1 MTRLDDPYKTLG
13 VARDASADE
22 IRKAYR
28 RLAKQL
34 HPDLNPGDAKAEDR
48 FKTVSAANA
57 LLSDPVTR
65 GKFDRG
71 EIDAEGHER
80 HSQDGARSR
89 SYREYAEADSGRRYA
104 WREEDLSDLFGSV
117 YGDDGFNEAR
127 GAGIKR
133 PRRGHNEHYTL
144 AIEFL
149 DAVNGATPRLTLP
162 DGRVLDVKIPPGTVD
177 GQMLRLRGQGGRG
190 TQGGSNGD
198 ALIDIHVKPHRF
210 FARDGRDIRVE
221 LPVSLSEA
229 VLGGPIE
236 VPTPRGK
243 VRMQVPKHSDSG
255 TKLRL
260 RGRGVAAHGKIA
272 AGDLYA
278 TLRVVI
284 DKPDAALEEF
294 LRNWKP
300 EPAPDP
306 RRTMETGA

>member
-1 MTRLDDPYKTLG
+1 MRLDDPYKTLG
-13 VARDASADE
+13 VARDASAEE

-28 RLAKQL
+28 KLAKQL
-34 HPDLNPGDAKAEDR
+34 HPDLNPGNAKAEER
-48 FKTVSAANA
+48 FKEVSAANA
-57 LLSDPVTR
+57 LLSDPVSR

-80 HSQDGARSR
+80 HPQGGSQGP
-89 SYREYAEADSGRRYA
+89 SYREYAEAEPGRRYA

-117 YGDDGFNEAR
+117 FGEGGFDEAAGP
-127 GAGIKR
+127 GAKR
-133 PRRGHNEHYTL
+133 PRRGHNEHYAL

-177 GQMLRLRGQGGRG
+177 GQTLRLRGQGGRG
-190 TQGGSNGD
+190 TNGGPNGD
-198 ALIDIHVKPHRF
+198 ALIDIRVKPHRF
-210 FARDGRDIRVE
+210 FTRDGQDISLD

-236 VPTPRGK
+236 VPTPQGK
-243 VRMQVPKHSDSG
+243 VRMQIPKQSDSG

-260 RGRGVAAHGKIA
+260 RGRGVAAHGKMA

-284 DKPDAALEEF
+284 GKPDAALEEF

-306 RRTMETGA
+306 RRTMEMGA